1 MARMHDLYAVM
12 EGIEANMQWVLENST
27 DGQKRKLN
35 DLCVT
40 VREYGLTPE
49 EAQKFWARKY
59 HKAVYNSTSNRQW
72 REWKKAQRK
81 PTPTGE
87 GWDPEH
93 QLGTVKATTATKKG
107 K

>member
-1 MARMHDLYAVM
+1 MARMHDLYALM
-12 EGIEANMQWVLENST
+12 EGIEADMQWVLENST

-40 VREYGLTPE
+40 VQEYGLTPE
-49 EAQKFWARKY
+49 EARKFWARKY
-59 HKAVYNSTSNRQW
+59 DKAVYNSPLSRQL
-72 REWKKAQRK
+72 REARRK